1 MWMGHTL
8 SIPHLFTTAG
18 VFPPSGCCEFAAVNV
33 GVQIS
38 LQVPASPAFGS
49 VPRVGLP
56 EHVVT
61 LCLDSEDP
69 PDCFHS
75 GCPTSH
81 SPRSA
86 SGPPFLHVLETTC
99 LFNIDNSHLG
109 WCEVTAH
116 CDFTT
121 WFVNKFFLALSP
133 AYSLQILPG
142 RFCRISRQHW
152 KRHLLPLLAGSLL
165 TLV

>member
-1 MWMGHTL
+1 MRVRRANGLRLQAPGPDFLGSNLTFWTLITFLILNKLLNLNMLWFLLQSMGNEHTCL
-8 SIPHLFTTAG
+8 
-18 VFPPSGCCEFAAVNV
+18 VGCK
-33 GVQIS
+33 
-38 LQVPASPAFGS
+38 
-49 VPRVGLP
+49 
-56 EHVVT
+56 
-61 LCLDSEDP
+61 
-69 PDCFHS
+69 DCSHS

-165 TLV
+165 TLVWKAT